1 MNPYL
6 TESQLPYLVVCGL
19 AVFFLY
25 QLGLAARKLNLVD
38 KPNVRKF
45 QEVPIPVVGGL
56 SIFLAASFSFLLL
69 PFGLGEFRYLLFSL
83 GLLIVIGVLDDHS
96 DVSPH
101 AKVTIQLV
109 VAVIL
114 VAIDQTIVT
123 NIGDIF
129 GWNDGN
135 KLGLAWLAYPLT
147 VIAIV
152 GTINAFNMIDG
163 HDGLAGMVFL
173 LTIGSLM
180 LLCQIGGSWKYQY
193 FLGIYFLAT
202 TMFLCFNLRWIVDI
216 KRQVFLGDAGSMLLG
231 LLVVYF
237 LITMSEDE
245 LILLETTSA
254 PWLLGLPLFD
264 MLSVIALRLM
274 SRASLIQADRKH
286 MHHLLFEKGFT
297 KFQVLGILVLIHTLL
312 CSVGILGTLFLLP
325 DAWMFWSFIL
335 ATLIYIAAH
344 YRLAEV
350 NSQRD

>member
-1 MNPYL
+1 LNPYL
-6 TESQLPYLVVCGL
+6 TESPLPYLVVCGL
-19 AVFFLY
+19 AIFFLY

-45 QEVPIPVVGGL
+45 HEVPMPVVGGL
-56 SIFLAASFSFLLL
+56 SIFLAASFSFLLF

-96 DVSPH
+96 EVSPY

-114 VAIDQTIVT
+114 VGIDQTIVT

-129 GWNDGN
+129 GWNTGN
-135 KLGLAWLAYPLT
+135 NLGLTWLAYPLT

-180 LLCQIGGSWKYQY
+180 LLCQIGGIWKYQY
-193 FLGIYFLAT
+193 FLGIYFVAT
-202 TMFLCFNLRWIVDI
+202 TMFLCFNLRWIVGI
-216 KRQVFLGDAGSMLLG
+216 KKQVFLGDAGSMLLG
-231 LLVVYF
+231 LLLVYF

-245 LILLETTSA
+245 LVLLDTTSA

-264 MLSVIALRLM
+264 MLSVMALRLQ
-274 SRASLIQADRKH
+274 SRESLIRADRKH
-286 MHHLLFEKGFT
+286 MHHLLSEKGFT
-297 KFQVLGILVLIHTLL
+297 KLQVLSILVVFHMLL
-312 CSVGILGTLFLLP
+312 CAVGVLGTLLELP
-325 DAWMFWSFIL
+325 DTWMFWSFIVAAL
-335 ATLIYIAAH
+335 FYIAIH
-344 YRLAEV
+344 YRLSEA
-350 NSQRD
+350 RKL